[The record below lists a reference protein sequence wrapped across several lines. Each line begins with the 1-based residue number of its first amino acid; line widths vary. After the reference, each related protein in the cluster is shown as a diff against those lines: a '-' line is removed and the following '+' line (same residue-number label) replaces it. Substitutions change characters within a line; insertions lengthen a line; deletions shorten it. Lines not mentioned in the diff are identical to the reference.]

1 MNKPMRYWKARLV
14 ASLVVLPL
22 TWQGAGPARADS
34 AQSPNGVT
42 VIRYLASHGNV
53 TSYELA
59 AALGWLKAKDIKID
73 SIGYSQGGPESLEA
87 MAAGSV
93 DVAGAATSAIIN
105 AMVGS
110 AKIIGV
116 MPGDGVSKTAYSK
129 FLVLAD
135 SPIKKPQDLKDKSV
149 AVNTLGAHLD
159 YVTREYLRNHGL
171 PEDAVNLIT
180 VPGPQLEQILRHK
193 QADVVAVGE
202 WQSVFAGKIEAG
214 GGVRVLFTDYDV
226 LGPIVLGT
234 VAMERAFIAAH
245 PQAVRDFVTT
255 SAKAVD
261 WTLDHPQDAKKLVA
275 TILQQ
280 RGENPALAQ
289 YWRGYGLREHA
300 LYTDHDAQFWIDVM
314 VRGGK
319 LKPDQLTPED
329 VETNR
334 YNELAHLAQQ

>member
-1 MNKPMRYWKARLV
+1 VR
-14 ASLVVLPL
+14 
-22 TWQGAGPARADS
+22 
-34 AQSPNGVT
+34 
-42 VIRYLASHGNV
+42 
-53 TSYELA
+53 
-59 AALGWLKAKDIKID
+59 
-73 SIGYSQGGPESLEA
+73 
-87 MAAGSV
+87 
-93 DVAGAATSAIIN
+93 
-105 AMVGS
+105 
-110 AKIIGV
+110 
-116 MPGDGVSKTAYSK
+116 PGDGVSKTAYRK
-129 FLVLAD
+129 FFVLAD
-135 SPIKKPQDLKDKSV
+135 SPIKMPQGLKDKSV

-159 YVTREYLRNHGL
+159 YVTREYLRSHGL

-193 QADVVAVGE
+193 QTDVVAVGE
-202 WQSVFAGKIEAG
+202 WQGVFAGKIEAG
-214 GGVRVLFTDYDV
+214 GGVRVVFTDYDV

-234 VAMERAFIAAH
+234 VTMENAFIAAR

-255 SAKAVD
+255 SAKAID
-261 WTLDHPQDAKKLVA
+261 WTLDHPQGAKKLVA

-289 YWRGYGLREHA
+289 YWQGYGLREHA

-319 LKPDQLTPED
+319 LKPGQLAPED